1 MDARTRTILEMGK
14 RALAFAEA
22 HPEQSPADL
31 PALSRLKEILARAD
45 VLIIQQRDG
54 ISEVRAATAEKREIR
69 RRIRRTHLPH
79 LSRVAEAAGV
89 ERPELAKKLALPS
102 EALPYLAFRSA
113 VQGILTEAQ
122 NEKEL
127 LARFGMVEAAPSAL
141 AEALAQF
148 DRAVERGVTG
158 RRAHVGARA
167 ELEVIADE
175 VLQQVRQLDGLI
187 RFRFAGNSEG
197 LATWRSARNIVG
209 PPRAG
214 SGEAGKRGSNDALP
228 AAPPAGGR
236 IEPAA

>member
-14 RALAFAEA
+14 RALAFAEV
-22 HPEQSPADL
+22 HPEQSPANL
-31 PALSRLKEILARAD
+31 PALSRLKEILARSD
-45 VLIIQQRDG
+45 KLIMQQRDG
-54 ISEVRAATAEKREIR
+54 ISEVRAATGEKREIR
-69 RRIRRTHLPH
+69 RKIRRTHLPH

-89 ERPELAKKLALPS
+89 ERPELAKKLRLPS

-127 LARFGMVEAAPSAL
+127 LARFGMVDPAPSAL
-141 AEALAQF
+141 AEVLARF
-148 DRAVERGVTG
+148 DRAVERGVNG

-167 ELEVIADE
+167 ELDVIADE

-187 RFRFAGNSEG
+187 RFRCANDAEA
-197 LATWRSARNIVG
+197 LASWRSASNTIG
-209 PPRAG
+209 PARAG
-214 SGEAGKRGSNDALP
+214 GTGK
-228 AAPPAGGR
+228 

>member
-1 MDARTRTILEMGK
+1 MDARTRTILEMGR

-54 ISEVRAATAEKREIR
+54 ISEVRAATVEKREIR

-79 LSRVAEAAGV
+79 LSRVAEAAGI

-127 LARFGMVEAAPSAL
+127 LARYGMVEPAPSSL
-141 AEALAQF
+141 GEALGLF
-148 DRAVERGVTG
+148 DRAVARGVTG

-167 ELEVIADE
+167 ELEAIADE

-187 RFRFAGNSEG
+187 RFRFANNPEG
-197 LATWRSARNIVG
+197 LATWRSASNIVG
-209 PPRAG
+209 PPRPPSGGAPSEAKG
-214 SGEAGKRGSNDALP
+214 SEAGKDVDH
-228 AAPPAGGR
+228 AA
-236 IEPAA
+236 

>member
-22 HPEQSPADL
+22 NPEQSPASL
-31 PALSRLKEILARAD
+31 PALSRLKEILGRSET
-45 VLIIQQRDG
+45 LIMQQRDG
-54 ISEVRAATAEKREIR
+54 ISEVRAATGEKREIR

-79 LSRVAEAAGV
+79 LSSVAEAAGT
-89 ERPELAKKLALPS
+89 ERPELAKKLELPS
-102 EALPYLAFRSA
+102 GALPYLAFRSA

-127 LARFGMVEAAPSAL
+127 LARFGMVEPAPSAL
-141 AEALAQF
+141 ADVLAQF
-148 DRAVERGVTG
+148 DRAVERGITG

-167 ELEVIADE
+167 ELEAIADE

-187 RFRFAGNSEG
+187 RFRCANDAQA
-197 LATWRSARNIVG
+197 LASWRSASNTIG
-209 PPRAG
+209 PSRG
-214 SGEAGKRGSNDALP
+214 SG
-228 AAPPAGGR
+228 AAADK

>member
-1 MDARTRTILEMGK
+1 MDARTRTILEMGR

-22 HPEQSPADL
+22 YPEQSPAGL
-31 PALSRLKEILARAD
+31 PALSRLKAILARSDA
-45 VLIIQQRDG
+45 LIMQQRDG
-54 ISEVRAATAEKREIR
+54 ISEVRAATGEKREIR
-69 RRIRRTHLPH
+69 RKIRRTHLPH

-89 ERPELAKKLALPS
+89 ERPELAKKLELPS

-127 LARFGMVEAAPSAL
+127 LGRFGMVEPAPSSL
-141 AEALAQF
+141 AEALGQF
-148 DRAVERGVTG
+148 DRAVERGLTG

-167 ELEVIADE
+167 ELEAIADE

-187 RFRFAGNSEG
+187 RFRFANDAEA
-197 LATWRSARNIVG
+197 LAAWRSASNKIG
-209 PPRAG
+209 PARG
-214 SGEAGKRGSNDALP
+214 SGAVAQRGSKDVSP
-228 AAPPAGGR
+228 VAPPASGA